1 MKLLKI
7 SFVFAFFLL
16 ISLNLSAQRPGGAG
30 RAMPNLDSMRI
41 KLSLSADQETKIKGV
56 VSTYRPQLKAARDN
70 NTEQTARREAMAPLM
85 QAMQEEIRAVLND
98 EQKAKLD
105 AMKANRPK
113 KGKGAGQPKQK

>member
-16 ISLNLSAQRPGGAG
+16 ISLNLSAQRPGGRG
-30 RAMPNLDSMRI
+30 GAMPNLDSMRI
-41 KLSLSADQETKIKGV
+41 KLNLSADQETKIKGV
-56 VSTYRPQLKAARDN
+56 VSTYRPKLKAARDN
-70 NTEQTARREAMAPLM
+70 NTDQTARREAMAPLM

-98 EQKAKLD
+98 EQKTKLD

>member
-16 ISLNLSAQRPGGAG
+16 FSLGLSAQRPGGRAG
-30 RAMPNLDSMRI
+30 AIPNLDSMRV
-41 KLSLSADQETKIKGV
+41 KLSLTADQETKIKGV
-56 VSTYRPQLKAARDN
+56 LSTYRPKLKEARDN
-70 NTEQTARREAMAPLM
+70 NTEQTARREAMAPLL
-85 QAMQEEIRAVLND
+85 QAMQEEIRVVLND

-113 KGKGAGQPKQK
+113 KGKK